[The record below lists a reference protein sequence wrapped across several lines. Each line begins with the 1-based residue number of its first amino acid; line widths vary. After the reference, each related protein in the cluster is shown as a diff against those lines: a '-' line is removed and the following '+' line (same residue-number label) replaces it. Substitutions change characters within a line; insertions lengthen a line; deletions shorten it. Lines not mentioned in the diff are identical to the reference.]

1 MRSIHSFRSR
11 RQATTIS
18 NLKPTRRR
26 RIKLLHLP
34 KHTSSSTTVSATTAA
49 RTTPSAAMHRR
60 LRNLQRLV
68 PGHTHE
74 TDLNHLFQRTA
85 DYIFALQLKL
95 NILKDLTSFYGL

>member
-1 MRSIHSFRSR
+1 MRSIHSFRQR
-11 RQATTIS
+11 RQATSTA

-26 RIKLLHLP
+26 RLKLVHLP
-34 KHTSSSTTVSATTAA
+34 KNTTSSSAISAAA
-49 RTTPSAAMHRR
+49 TGTTPSPAMHKR

-68 PGHTHE
+68 PGHNHD

-85 DYIFALQLKL
+85 DYIQALQLKL

>member
-18 NLKPTRRR
+18 KLKPSRRR

-34 KHTSSSTTVSATTAA
+34 KHTSSSTVSATTN
-49 RTTPSAAMHRR
+49 RTTPSAAMHKR

-74 TDLNHLFQRTA
+74 TNLNHLFQRTA
-85 DYIFALQLKL
+85 DYIHALQLKL